1 MPRKKK
7 ITINSHQ
14 KEKFVPQEE
23 EFVPQEEE
31 SLQQLGQK
39 IREARIAKNLSLESV
54 SGHLH
59 IAVKILEAIEEGDPE
74 KGPTP
79 VFMRGLV
86 RTYCQHLGIDKTDI
100 FDKIEQLLKSAEKGE
115 PQLKTLKPVIEIRES
130 HPILKI
136 LVVLVLVTG
145 GFLLYSIYSSQIP
158 FFLAQDNN
166 TQSNSAMVV
175 VEDKLA
181 ESENIIV
188 TDEGIVKSPQ
198 SVKQS
203 KQEPAASEKIIPEQ
217 IEASG
222 ETSSMEDSN
231 LVKTDKTDKTGEN
244 NTPADTVTEK
254 TETDEVFAAT
264 NRTSKKLDIESE
276 ISLTGPNQTNL
287 SELSQPEVEQ
297 DFLDPLTLEVE
308 ASEETWISISVD
320 GNEAKDIRLSTDE
333 IQQWEAKKEYLL
345 TLGNTNAVRI
355 LLNGR
360 EIETNR
366 THQLLTDWVID
377 KSFLP

>member
-7 ITINSHQ
+7 ITINSPQ

-59 IAVKILEAIEEGDPE
+59 IAVKILEAIEEGKPE

-86 RTYCQHLGIDKTDI
+86 RTYCHYLGIDKTDI
-100 FDKIEQLLKSAEKGE
+100 VDKIEQLLKSAEQGKQ
-115 PQLKTLKPVIEIRES
+115 QLKTLKPVLEIRES
-130 HPILKI
+130 HPIRNI
-136 LVVLVLVTG
+136 VTVLVLVTG
-145 GFLLYSIYSSQIP
+145 GYLFYLIYSSQIP

-166 TQSNSAMVV
+166 TQSKSAMVA

-181 ESENIIV
+181 ETEKINV
-188 TDEGIVKSPQ
+188 ADDGIATSPQ
-198 SVKQS
+198 AIIQS
-203 KQEPAASEKIIPEQ
+203 KEEPAESEKTIPEQ

-222 ETSSMEDSN
+222 ETSSVEDSN
-231 LVKTDKTDKTGEN
+231 LVKTDTTGES
-244 NTPADTVTEK
+244 NTTPDTVTEK
-254 TETDEVFAAT
+254 TETDDVLAAT
-264 NRTSKKLDIESE
+264 DRTLEKLEIESE
-276 ISLTGPNQTNL
+276 ISLTDPNQTNL
-287 SELSQPEVEQ
+287 PELSQSEVEQ
-297 DFLDPLTLEVE
+297 DLMEPLTLEVE
-308 ASEETWISISVD
+308 ASEGTWISISVD

-333 IQQWEAKKEYLL
+333 IHQWEAKKEYLL
-345 TLGNTNAVRI
+345 TLGNTHAVRI